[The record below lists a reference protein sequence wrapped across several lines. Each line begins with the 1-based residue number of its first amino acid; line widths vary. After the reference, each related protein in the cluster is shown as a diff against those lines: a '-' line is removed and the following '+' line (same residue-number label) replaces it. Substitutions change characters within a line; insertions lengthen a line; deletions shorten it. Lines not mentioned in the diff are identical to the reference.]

1 MKQRKDQQMVK
12 LKHKHDSVTLILQP
26 NRSANW
32 RQNKIIIM
40 VMAAF
45 VMVIAVAWS
54 LVGVWIILPF
64 AGFEVGLLAF
74 LMYRVSYS
82 TYQKQII
89 TIHSDKVIFQ
99 AGVYYPKRFHS
110 FCKDKLLVKTIDAQ
124 SEFEQTHITL
134 DDGHQTIV
142 IGQFLNQPD
151 REVTL
156 EHLKKANLHIHI
168 EKWWKTR

>member
-1 MKQRKDQQMVK
+1 MVK
-12 LKHKHDSVTLILQP
+12 VKHKQGSVILTLQP

-32 RQNKIIIM
+32 QQNKIIIM

-45 VMVIAVAWS
+45 VMFIAIAWS

-89 TIHSDKVIFQ
+89 TIEEDTLTFH
-99 AGVYYPKRFHS
+99 AGVYYPKRYLEFS
-110 FCKDKLLVKTIDAQ
+110 KDKVAVKTVEPKTQ
-124 SEFEQTHITL
+124 YEQTQITL
-134 DDGHQTIV
+134 FDSHQRTN
-142 IGQFLNQPD
+142 IGQFLNQAD
-151 REVTL
+151 RTTL
-156 EHLKKANLHIHI
+156 LQHLEKAKLHIHK
-168 EKWWKTR
+168 EKWWKTQ

>member
-1 MKQRKDQQMVK
+1 MVK
-12 LKHKHDSVTLILQP
+12 LKYKHDSVTLILQP

-32 RQNKIIIM
+32 RQNKIIIVIM
-40 VMAAF
+40 AVFVMA
-45 VMVIAVAWS
+45 IAIAWS
-54 LVGVWIILPF
+54 VVGVWIVLPF

-89 TIHSDKVIFQ
+89 TIHSDKVTFQ
-99 AGVYYPKRFHS
+99 AGVYYPDCFHS
-110 FCKDKLLVKTIDAQ
+110 FCTDELLIKTIEAQ

-134 DDGHQTIV
+134 NDKHHTIV

-151 REVTL
+151 RLATL
-156 EHLKKANLHIHI
+156 DHLKKAKLHIHTDR
-168 EKWWKTR
+168 WWKTT

>member
-1 MKQRKDQQMVK
+1 MVK
-12 LKHKHDSVTLILQP
+12 LKHTHDSLILTLQP

-40 VMAAF
+40 LMAAF
-45 VMVIAVAWS
+45 VMIIAIAWAV
-54 LVGVWIILPF
+54 VGVWIILPF

-89 TIHSDKVIFQ
+89 TIHPDTVIFQ
-99 AGVYYPKRFHS
+99 AGVYYPKRIYS
-110 FCKDKLLVKTIDAQ
+110 FNKDKLSVKTIEAK
-124 SEFEQTHITL
+124 SEFEQTKINL
-134 DDGHQTIV
+134 DDGQQTIT

-151 REVTL
+151 RVITL
-156 EHLKKANLHIHI
+156 AHLENAKLHIQI
-168 EKWWKTR
+168 NKWWKSR

>member
-1 MKQRKDQQMVK
+1 MVK
-12 LKHKHDSVTLILQP
+12 LKHKHKSVILTLQP

-32 RQNKIIIM
+32 QQNKIIIM

-45 VMVIAVAWS
+45 VMSIAIAWS
-54 LVGVWIILPF
+54 TVGVWIILPF
-64 AGFEVGLLAF
+64 AGFELGLLAF
-74 LMYRVSYS
+74 LMHRVSYS

-89 TIHSDKVIFQ
+89 TINLDTVIFQ

-110 FCKDKLLVKTIDAQ
+110 FNRDKLFVKTIEAQ

-134 DDGHQTIV
+134 DDGHQAIV

-151 REVTL
+151 RVATL
-156 EHLKKANLHIHI
+156 DHLKKAKLHIHI

>member
-1 MKQRKDQQMVK
+1 MVK
-12 LKHKHDSVTLILQP
+12 LKHKHDSVILTLQP

-45 VMVIAVAWS
+45 VMTIAIVWGV
-54 LVGVWIILPF
+54 VGVWMILPF

-89 TIHSDKVIFQ
+89 TIDKDTLTFH
-99 AGVYYPKRFHS
+99 AGVYYPKSCYS
-110 FCKDKLLVKTIDAQ
+110 FCKGKVVVKIIEPQT
-124 SEFEQTHITL
+124 SYEQTHITL
-134 DDGHQTIV
+134 DDGQQKV
-142 IGQFLNQPD
+142 VVGEFLNQQD
-151 REVTL
+151 RQTTL
-156 EHLKKANLHIHI
+156 SHFKKAHLYVHNDA
-168 EKWWKTR
+168 WWKNS